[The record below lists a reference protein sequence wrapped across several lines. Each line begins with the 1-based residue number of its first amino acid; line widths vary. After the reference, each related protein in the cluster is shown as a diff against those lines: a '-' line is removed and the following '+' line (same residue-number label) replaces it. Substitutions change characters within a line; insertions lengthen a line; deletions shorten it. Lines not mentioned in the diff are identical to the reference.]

1 VPGRGAQHLEH
12 ADALLAVAVR
22 DEIHLQLAQLEV
34 LGPVRGRHA
43 EVLTAEACDF
53 LAGLVRA
60 FEPRRR
66 ELLARRAE
74 RQKAIAAGG
83 LPGFLPATA
92 HVRAGGWRVPPPPP
106 GLVDRR
112 VEIVGPVDR
121 ETLFNGLGSGAQ
133 CCLAD
138 LEDAT
143 SPTWGNVLDGQV
155 TLRNA
160 VRRLSFPGPEGK
172 VYALGGQV
180 ATLHVRPRGWHL
192 PEKHVHLDGER
203 VSAALFDAG
212 LFLFHNGRELAARG
226 SGPYLYLA
234 KLESHLEARLW
245 NDVFRHVQAA
255 LGLPPG
261 TIRATAMIETLPA
274 AFEAEEILFELGEHA
289 LGLACGR
296 WDYIFSCL
304 KTLGRR
310 SLLFPERSLLT
321 MDAPFLDAYC
331 RLVIQVCRRRG
342 AQAIGGMAAQIPIP
356 EDPEADAA
364 ALARVRA
371 DKQREAALG
380 YDGTWVGHPGLVQV
394 ALEAF
399 ARKQVRAHGVEDRV
413 TRDELLA
420 LPAAGDDGI
429 SEAGVRLNLSV
440 GVQYLAAWLGGLG
453 WVALDH
459 RLEDAA
465 TAEISRAQLWQ
476 WLHHGA
482 RLADGRDV
490 TADLYRQ
497 LLGKEMERLA
507 PGCDLSRSNQLS
519 QAAELFLGRVESP
532 ELDEFLTLRAY
543 ELLP

>member
-1 VPGRGAQHLEH
+1 M
-12 ADALLAVAVR
+12 LAVALR
-22 DEIHLQLAQLEV
+22 DEIHLQVSPLEI
-34 LGPVRGRHA
+34 LGPVRGRQA

-53 LAGLVRA
+53 LAGLGRA

-66 ELLARRAE
+66 QLLARRAE
-74 RQKAIAAGG
+74 RRRAITAGA

-92 HVRAGGWRVPPPPP
+92 EVRGSSWQVPPPPP

-121 ETLFNGLGSGAQ
+121 ETLFNGLGSGAR

-143 SPTWGNVLDGQV
+143 SPTWENVLDGQAN
-155 TLRNA
+155 LCDA
-160 VRRLSFPGPEGK
+160 VRRLTGTGPGGR
-172 VYALGGQV
+172 VYALAGQV

-192 PEKHVHLDGER
+192 PEKHVHLDGEP

-212 LFLFHNGRELAARG
+212 LFLFHNARELARHG
-226 SGPYLYLA
+226 GGPYLYLA

-245 NDVFRHVQAA
+245 SDVFRHVQAA
-255 LGLPPG
+255 LGLPAR

-274 AFEAEEILFELGEHA
+274 AFEAEEILWELGDHA

-296 WDYIFSCL
+296 WDYIFSCI
-304 KTLGRR
+304 KTLGGHGPL
-310 SLLFPERSLLT
+310 SPERSRLT
-321 MDAPFLDAYC
+321 MDVPFLDAYC
-331 RLVIQVCRRRG
+331 RHVIQVCRRRG
-342 AQAIGGMAAQIPIP
+342 AQAIGGMAAQVPIP
-356 EDPEADAA
+356 GDPEADAA

-371 DKQREAALG
+371 DKRREAALG
-380 YDGTWVGHPGLVQV
+380 YDGTWVGHPGLVTV
-394 ALEAF
+394 ALDSF
-399 ARKQVRAHGVEDRV
+399 DRQQARPLGVEDRPV

-420 LPAAGDDGI
+420 LPAAEDDGI

-440 GVQYLAAWLGGLG
+440 GVRYVEAWLGGLG

-476 WLHHGA
+476 WFHRGA
-482 RLADGRDV
+482 GLTDGRPV
-490 TADLYRQ
+490 TADLYRR
-497 LLGKEMERLA
+497 LLGEEIERLGA
-507 PGCDLSRSNQLS
+507 DSARPGRFSR
-519 QAAELFLGRVESP
+519 AAELFLEMIESP
-532 ELDEFLTLRAY
+532 ELDEFLTVRAY

>member
-1 VPGRGAQHLEH
+1 
-12 ADALLAVAVR
+12 VR

-53 LAGLVRA
+53 VAGLVRA

-66 ELLARRAE
+66 ELLARRVE
-74 RQKAIAAGG
+74 RQRGIEAGE
-83 LPGFLPATA
+83 LPDFLPATA

-121 ETLFNGLGSGAQ
+121 ETVFNSLGSGAQ

-143 SPTWGNVLDGQV
+143 SPTWENVLDGQV
-155 TLRNA
+155 TLRDA
-160 VRRLSFPGPEGK
+160 VRRLSCPGPEGK

-212 LFLFHNGRELAARG
+212 LFLFHYFHQARELAARG
-226 SGPYLYLA
+226 GGPYLYLA

-245 NDVFRHVQAA
+245 NAVFRHVEAA
-255 LGLPPG
+255 LGLSSG

-296 WDYIFSCL
+296 WDYTFSCL

-331 RLVIQVCRRRG
+331 RHVIQVCRWRG

-356 EDPEADAA
+356 EDPAADAA

-380 YDGTWVGHPGLVQV
+380 YDGTWVGHPGLVSV

-399 ARKQVRAHGVEDRV
+399 DRRQVRAREVEERV

-420 LPAAGDDGI
+420 LPATGDEGI

-476 WLHHGA
+476 WLHRGA
-482 RLADGRDV
+482 RLADGREV
-490 TADLYRQ
+490 TSDLYRQ
-497 LLGKEMERLA
+497 LLGEETERLA
-507 PGCDLSRSNQLS
+507 PGTDRSRPGRLS
-519 QAAELFLGRVESP
+519 QAAEMFLRMIESP
-532 ELDEFLTLRAY
+532 ELDEFLTLPAY